1 MPLDF
6 RGVIMYNKIL
16 RYKMLEDILENILKD
31 TFILNFSVF
40 CAQGKHYSKVVIY
53 MYFSKKHKKL

>member
-1 MPLDF
+1 
-6 RGVIMYNKIL
+6 MYNKIL
-16 RYKMLEDILENILKD
+16 RYKMLEDIRENLLKD
-31 TFILNFSVF
+31 TFILNLSVF